1 MLINLAG
8 NAIKFTETGSVTLRA
23 DFENGRP
30 VYRVTDTGPGVE
42 DTYREKI
49 FTAFDR
55 GDPATS
61 RNTNGSGLGLSIA
74 RGSARVMGA
83 TLELA
88 PQSPTGGATF
98 VVTLEP
104 G

>member
-1 MLINLAG
+1 MPCAAG
-8 NAIKFTETGSVTLRA
+8 VES
-23 DFENGRP
+23 GRL
-30 VYRVTDTGPGVE
+30 VYRVADTGPGVE
-42 DTYREKI
+42 ETYRQSI

-55 GDPATS
+55 GDPSTS

-83 TLELA
+83 TLELE
-88 PQSPTGGATF
+88 PQSPAGGASF
-98 VVTLEP
+98 MLTLNP